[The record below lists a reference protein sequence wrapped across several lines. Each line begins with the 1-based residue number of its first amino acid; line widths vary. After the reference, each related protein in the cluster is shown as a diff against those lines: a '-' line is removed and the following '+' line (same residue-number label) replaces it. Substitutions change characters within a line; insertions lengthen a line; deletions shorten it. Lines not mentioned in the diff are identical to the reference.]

1 MPTVRR
7 IELSDR
13 RLVGAMPQTRVFQP
27 TAGAAGARAIG
38 QLGDDLSRTVP
49 HVIDAINR
57 VKDNDARIAVTQ
69 WETAIMRGLNGT
81 DVTDETGNVTHIP
94 GIAQKTWEDYRRE
107 GPNGSPIADLAKVEE
122 AFQATDTY
130 RNMDSITR
138 RKFDRMVALK
148 REGYRKT
155 VNGLHDRNR
164 IAEDRFWDTRAIQ
177 NADEKLNLSFCED
190 DEAFEKM
197 SEEVAKDKLAIAY
210 KRMDLNDER
219 VGAAWKRDFAALK
232 KESALKRVGAL
243 ADLGAQ
249 GDTKIVGG
257 KLESGQADLDRASA
271 YLAKMTESG
280 VFSRKEASDLGF
292 RIVQAQARLD
302 NRIQGELRNFSANAI
317 ANGELPGIQDTYRMM
332 NGFCSMFKPGSE
344 SHTVALAEAKRLD
357 AEADKEV
364 ERIIE
369 NDLLAGKKLTMSDGK
384 TLIYDPKK
392 ESDKRF
398 VKLYP
403 SVKARIDEMRR
414 KDEMR
419 MREDNYAGILYDEMM
434 LDYEIQSGTLTDDA
448 LAKRKRDIYDR
459 ARAMAEGLMLNPKD
473 AVAFG
478 KSWDARN
485 KADESAAAVDFDRA
499 FGLSLT
505 DFADARGNIST
516 EVTDSGY
523 KKAVRSG
530 QKAIFPGTDEKV
542 SLGEYLKMRA
552 SFLERLRALPANAD
566 RRQETAKLLEEFK
579 GGWYARQTEANID
592 ALARTMN
599 DIHLGIE
606 AEVEAERLRA
616 AAEEERRNMPVVD
629 RRHPANAEPQPDPLE
644 FYRLANPLGPT
655 LIPR

>member
-7 IELSDR
+7 IDLSTR
-13 RLVGAMPQTRVFQP
+13 RLAGAMPQTRVFQS
-27 TAGAAGARAIG
+27 TAGAAAARAIG
-38 QLGDDLSRTVP
+38 QIGDGLSRAIPQTLN
-49 HVIDAINR
+49 VIDRI
-57 VKDNDARIAVTQ
+57 KENDARIAATE
-69 WETAIMRGLNGT
+69 WDTAMMRGLNGT
-81 DVTDETGNVTHIP
+81 DVTDATGKVTHVP

-107 GPNGSPIADLAKVEE
+107 GRDGSPIADLVRLEE

-130 RNMDSITR
+130 RNMDGITR
-138 RKFDRMVALK
+138 RKFDRLVALK
-148 REGYRKT
+148 REGYRRT

-164 IAEDRFWDTRAIQ
+164 MAEDRFWDARAIQ

-190 DEAFEKM
+190 DEAFERM
-197 SEEVAKDKLAIAY
+197 SDEVAKDKLAIAY
-210 KRMDLNDER
+210 KRMDINDER
-219 VGAAWKRDFAALK
+219 VGAAWKKDYDAIMKDSAMKRVAALA
-232 KESALKRVGAL
+232 E
-243 ADLGAQ
+243 LGAQ
-249 GDTKIVGG
+249 GDTKIIGG
-257 KLESGQADLDRASA
+257 KLETAQADLDRASA

-280 VFSRKEASDLGF
+280 RFSPKEASDLGF
-292 RIVQAQARLD
+292 RLVQAQTRLD
-302 NRIQGELRNFSANAI
+302 NRIQGEIENFSANAI
-317 ANGELPGIQDTYRMM
+317 AKGELSGIEDAYRMM
-332 NGFCSMFKPGSE
+332 NGFGFMFKPGSKN
-344 SHTVALAEAKRLD
+344 HTVALVEAQRLD
-357 AEADKEV
+357 VEADKEV
-364 ERIIE
+364 RRIIE
-369 NDLLAGKKLTMSDGK
+369 NDLLAGKELTMSDGK

-403 SVKARIDEMRR
+403 SVKARIDEIRR

-434 LDYEIQSGTLTDDA
+434 LDYEIQSGTLTDEA
-448 LAKRKRDIYDR
+448 LGKRKRDIYDR
-459 ARAMAEGLMLNPKD
+459 ARAMAEGHMLNPKD

-499 FGLSLT
+499 FGLSLA
-505 DFADARGNIST
+505 DFADARGDIST
-516 EVTDSGY
+516 KVTDSGY
-523 KKAVRSG
+523 KKAVKSG

-566 RRQETAKLLEEFK
+566 RRQETAKLIDEFK

-606 AEVEAERLRA
+606 SEVEAERLKA
-616 AAEEERRNMPVVD
+616 AAEEEKRNIPVVD
-629 RRHPANAEPQPDPLE
+629 RRHPANAEPPPDPLE
-644 FYRLANPLGPT
+644 FYRQANPLDPT
-655 LIPR
+655 FNFR